1 MYYRFGKGLLILGM
15 TCYALFVAVSL
26 WNMIANPRVTAII
39 GNGVLIAIGGILTGA
54 CLPF

>member
-1 MYYRFGKGLLILGM
+1 MYYRFGKGFLIFGM

-26 WNMIANPRVTAII
+26 WDMIADPRVTAII
-39 GNGVLIAIGGILTGA
+39 CNGVLIAIAGILTGA